1 MQYVAYYQ
9 LLFCSYHDSY
19 SYSISYSIS
28 YSYWILAAVCRS
40 LPQFAA
46 ICRKLPQVA
55 ANRFFV
61 PFYKNLLRIC
71 LFHAILLLNSL
82 EGRESA
88 MMTVGE
94 RIRYRRQ
101 ELHMTLD
108 EVSAKSGVPKSTIH
122 RWETGAIK
130 NMGQSGL
137 RKVAKALDTSAEFL
151 MTGVSV
157 TITHLP
163 KIEIFPTDVYEY
175 LLKKCGYSYSTHA
188 ASVRYYQKGERFIAA
203 DEKTFSLLLDQ
214 FLPYFSFLIQN
225 QSISIDELLSLI
237 GE

>member
-1 MQYVAYYQ
+1 
-9 LLFCSYHDSY
+9 
-19 SYSISYSIS
+19 
-28 YSYWILAAVCRS
+28 
-40 LPQFAA
+40 
-46 ICRKLPQVA
+46 
-55 ANRFFV
+55 
-61 PFYKNLLRIC
+61 
-71 LFHAILLLNSL
+71 
-82 EGRESA
+82 

-108 EVSAKSGVPKSTIH
+108 EVSAKSGIPKSTIH
-122 RWETGAIK
+122 RWETGVIK

-137 RKVAKALDTSAEFL
+137 RKVASALNTSAQFL

-157 TITHLP
+157 TT
-163 KIEIFPTDVYEY
+163 KIYPHPEIDPTEVYEY